1 MRTLYVLFDAHC
13 GLCTEISG
21 WLREQPAYV
30 ELRTVS
36 SVSAEA
42 REKFSALPQGEL
54 AVISESGQVWLGN
67 NAFLVCLWALRR
79 YRAFARTLAS
89 PLLRPLARQ
98 AFSELSHSR
107 GNISRLLGLKSEVEI
122 RKHLGE
128 VTIPP
133 CELPSSQ
140 R

>member
-13 GLCTEISG
+13 GLCTEVSG
-21 WLREQPAYV
+21 WLQEQPAYV
-30 ELRTVS
+30 QLRMIS
-36 SVSAEA
+36 SESAEA
-42 REKFSALPQGEL
+42 REKFSTLPPGEL
-54 AVISESGQVWLGN
+54 AAISDAGQVWLGN

-107 GNISRLLGLKSEVEI
+107 TNISRLLGLKSEVEI
-122 RKHLGE
+122 KKHLAE
-128 VTIPP
+128 VVIPP
-133 CELPSSQ
+133 CDL

>member
-13 GLCTEISG
+13 GLCTELSG

-30 ELRTVS
+30 QLRPIS
-36 SVSAEA
+36 SASTEA
-42 REKFSALPQGEL
+42 REKFSSLPPGEL
-54 AVISESGQVWLGN
+54 AVISDAGQVWLGN

-98 AFSELSHSR
+98 AFSELSHNR
-107 GNISRLLGLKSEVEI
+107 GNISRLLGLRSEVEI
-122 RKHLGE
+122 QKHLAGV
-128 VTIPP
+128 VTPP
-133 CELPSSQ
+133 CELP
-140 R
+140 